1 MPVATARLATTLKCS
16 PSLREKL
23 CLQRSGL
30 TLPSRGH
37 TTAGHGFSLRQNWR
51 RRRVPLT
58 SNVRP
63 RINRMRNLPSTAEAH
78 RTAVAE
84 GSSSLWLVEHHTR
97 CTGVGRPSVGGRRIA
112 AALKGFFQR
121 LRGLSVLR
129 RAARHRFGSSSTH
142 RPNDGVLAAVR
153 RPPADGRPA
162 PTQRVCCSTR
172 RCNQPPSAATA
183 RQIST
188 VRGTLRIR
196 ILRGLTFEVSGT
208 RRRRSCWQSEQPC
221 PAVVC
226 PLDRRVRPDR
236 RRHNDGKH
244 HGLRLYCVGRRA
256 GATREQRDARAWRN

>member
-1 MPVATARLATTLKCS
+1 VPVATARLATTLKCS

-142 RPNDGVLAAVR
+142 RPNDGVYSPAVPSLKQSKKVLCTQPGVR
-153 RPPADGRPA
+153 SVPP
-162 PTQRVCCSTR
+162 
-172 RCNQPPSAATA
+172 
-183 RQIST
+183 
-188 VRGTLRIR
+188 
-196 ILRGLTFEVSGT
+196 
-208 RRRRSCWQSEQPC
+208 RSCVSLPPRGVGASAHAVQSQPMA
-221 PAVVC
+221 PALVV
-226 PLDRRVRPDR
+226 PSSVRSNPSVKR
-236 RRHNDGKH
+236 THNG
-244 HGLRLYCVGRRA
+244 GARLLALPTTAAPSCAAYLKR
-256 GATREQRDARAWRN
+256 